1 MANLEASVMANKPLQ
16 RVLPVQERS
25 RRKLNTILDT
35 AAKLLVEQGVEA
47 TTMQAIADTAAL
59 SLPSVYHYFENRLA
73 VFAALAERTMLMV
86 DSNLATQLSD
96 FADSTEQSSRHLLQ
110 TLFALYQQ
118 SAGYI
123 PLLMV
128 LRAEPSLQDLVRES
142 NRRIANVLSDVLV
155 RRTTLSP
162 QRAQRIGWILSESCE
177 QILQAALLAKQE
189 EGKELLD
196 ELIEMVDALL
206 QHYITINA

>member
-1 MANLEASVMANKPLQ
+1 MANKPLQ

-59 SLPSVYHYFENRLA
+59 TLPSVYHYFENRLA
-73 VFAALAERTMLMV
+73 VFAALAERTMLTV

-96 FADSTEQSSRHLLQ
+96 FADSTEQSSRHLLE
-110 TLFALYQQ
+110 TLFGLYQQ

-142 NRRIANVLSDVLV
+142 NRRIADVLSDVLV

>member
-1 MANLEASVMANKPLQ
+1 MANKPLQ

-59 SLPSVYHYFENRLA
+59 TLPSVYHYFENRLA
-73 VFAALAERTMLMV
+73 VFAALAERTMLTV

-96 FADSTEQSSRHLLQ
+96 FADSTEQSSRHLLE
-110 TLFALYQQ
+110 TLFGLYQQ

-142 NRRIANVLSDVLV
+142 NRRIADVLSDVLV

-177 QILQAALLAKQE
+177 QILQAALLANQE